1 MGKWHNW
8 RRYENGTPMQHK
20 MYQALDRLQIMDT
33 LAPWEPVVIGTIPLD
48 IDIPGSDIDIAL
60 YVDDFDQVEQV
71 VRQHFSQFDGFRLE
85 RRVQTYR
92 TVLVCQFFFD
102 GFEIELYGEN
112 RPTECQNGYRHMV
125 IESRFLDLAGT
136 RLRDH
141 IRQLKLNGLKTEPAF
156 AEVLG
161 IEDDPYDSL
170 LMYYHRSDSAYLST
184 LSHYIQGTQHQKIS
198 DTIS

>member
-1 MGKWHNW
+1 
-8 RRYENGTPMQHK
+8 MQHK